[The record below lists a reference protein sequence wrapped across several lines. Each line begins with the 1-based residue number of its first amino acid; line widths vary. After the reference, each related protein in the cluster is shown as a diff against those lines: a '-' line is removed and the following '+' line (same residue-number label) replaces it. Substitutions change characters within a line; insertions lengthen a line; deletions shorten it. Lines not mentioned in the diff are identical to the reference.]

1 MKWQK
6 PLLVLAMLAVVL
18 VGFWSYQQ
26 GNPPSRPAAPQV
38 GGDFTLMSDHG
49 PVSLKDFRGK
59 VVLLSFGYTSCP
71 DICPTTLG
79 LIGATM
85 KKLSDKERAQVQP
98 MFITIDPE
106 RDDAQRM
113 AAYTQHFYPGML
125 GLSGT
130 PEQIEAVA
138 KQYLV
143 IYRKVPLPDSALGYA
158 MDHSARLYIVGRDG
172 QLNALADHSS
182 TPEDLVAYLRDAL
195 NGIKQL

>member
-1 MKWQK
+1 MKWK
-6 PLLVLAMLAVVL
+6 LPLLALGMLAVVL
-18 VGFWSYQQ
+18 VGVWSYQQ
-26 GNPPSRPAAPQV
+26 GNRPSRPAAPQV
-38 GGDFTLMSDHG
+38 GGDFTLMSDAG
-49 PVSLKDFRGK
+49 PVSLQDYRGK

-79 LIGATM
+79 LIAATM
-85 KKLSDKERAQVQP
+85 KQLSDAERAQVQP
-98 MFITIDPE
+98 LFITIDPE

-113 AAYTQHFYPGML
+113 AAYTKHFYPKLL
-125 GLSGT
+125 GLTGT
-130 PEQIEAVA
+130 PAQIDAVA

-172 QLNALADHSS
+172 QLSALADHSS

-195 NGIKQL
+195 HGVKQL